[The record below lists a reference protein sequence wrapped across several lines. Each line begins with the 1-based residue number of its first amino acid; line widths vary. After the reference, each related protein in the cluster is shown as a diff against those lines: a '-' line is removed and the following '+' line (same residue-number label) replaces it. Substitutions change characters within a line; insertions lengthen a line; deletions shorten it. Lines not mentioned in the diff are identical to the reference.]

1 MPFVFLLC
9 FSGSLS
15 ELIVV
20 GFLVAASLF
29 FNKNHKITAESH
41 RAISSSSSEVLMQE
55 KEGEMVIEGESE
67 EIEGRKSKK
76 ENRKDKQSMY
86 NIVQQSVRE

>member
-20 GFLVAASLF
+20 GFFSCCSSVF

-55 KEGEMVIEGESE
+55 KEGEMVIVEGE
-67 EIEGRKSKK
+67 K
-76 ENRKDKQSMY
+76 
-86 NIVQQSVRE
+86 